1 MVMTGD
7 QVEDSQKDLIYSLKV
22 AGFVRNMYIVALIG
36 LVEPMEAIGSGAG
49 ILLAVTI
56 IYQYFEAFDKER
68 VSGLALGS

>member
-56 IYQYFEAFDKER
+56 IYQYFEAFEKER
-68 VSGLALGS
+68 ASGLALGS